1 MAQDRPLFMSPTRP
15 GFQSRFLLPQHW
27 GIWIGL
33 GLLWLLCWLPWRVQ
47 LGLGRQIGHL
57 GWALAGK
64 RRRDT
69 LTNLALCF
77 PELDETER
85 VRMGREVFV
94 QASIGLFE
102 SLRAWWRPDT
112 LKKNLTI
119 SGVHHVI
126 ERLRAGQGVLVLGG
140 HYTLLDLGGLLCS
153 QFFQADIVYRPQNN
167 PLLEWLI
174 TRVRQPIYGV
184 QIDHD
189 DVRTLVRSLKAGH
202 AVWYTPDQDF
212 GLTHGVM
219 APFFGVPAATVT
231 AQRRLARMAQCPVLL
246 VHFYRQ
252 DDRRPHYHVTFTP
265 VVDHYPSGDEL
276 ADATRINQLLEGLIR
291 IAPTQ
296 YMWFHRRFKTQP
308 AGQLNPYQRRDQARQ

>member
-1 MAQDRPLFMSPTRP
+1 MSQPLQPFSA
-15 GFQSRFLLPQHW
+15 RFLLPRFW
-27 GIWIGL
+27 GLWLGI

-47 LGLGRQIGHL
+47 FWLGQRLGAL
-57 GWALAGK
+57 GWRLARS

-69 LTNLALCF
+69 LINLRLCF
-77 PELDETER
+77 PNWDGETHQ
-85 VRMGREVFV
+85 RMGREVFGHAV
-94 QASIGLFE
+94 VGLFE
-102 SLRAWWRPDT
+102 SLRAWWRPAT
-112 LKKNLTI
+112 LKHHLTI

-126 ERLRAGQGVLVLGG
+126 EPLRAGQGVLVLGA
-140 HYTLLDLGGLLCS
+140 HYTMLDLGGLLCS
-153 QFFQADIVYRPQNN
+153 QFFKADIVYRPQNN
-167 PLLEWLI
+167 PLLEWLLL
-174 TRVRQPIYGV
+174 RLRQPIYGQ

-189 DVRTLVRSLKAGH
+189 DVRTLVRSLKTGR

-212 GLTHGVM
+212 GLRHGVM

-231 AQRRLARMAQCPVLL
+231 AQRRLMRMAPCPVVL

-265 VVDHYPSGDEL
+265 AL
-276 ADATRINQLLEGLIR
+276 ADYPGPDEVADAARVNQLLEGLIC

-308 AGQLNPYQRRDQARQ
+308 DGQPNPYQRPAPDQAV